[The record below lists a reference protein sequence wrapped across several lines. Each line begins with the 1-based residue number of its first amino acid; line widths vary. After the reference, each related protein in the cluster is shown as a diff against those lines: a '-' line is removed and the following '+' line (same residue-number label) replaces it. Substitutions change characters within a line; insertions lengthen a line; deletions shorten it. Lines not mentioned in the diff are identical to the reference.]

1 VSAGG
6 YDHEQTLEA
15 LGAYALGALAEAEVS
30 VVEAHVE
37 RCSAC
42 REDLE
47 GMRGVVDHLPA
58 TVDVA
63 APPAALK
70 ARLMAQIEAE
80 AELLRAASSDRAD
93 RPASNRRR
101 LFGRFA
107 PGPIALAAACTVLV
121 LAGFLVGIT
130 RHRNQAQPVRTVA
143 AVVDRDRAPR
153 AEALLVRRGSEISL
167 VVNRLPKPPN
177 GRVYQVWVQRR
188 DHRAPTPTDAL
199 FTVNSRG
206 SGHVAVPGDLHGVRR
221 VLVTAEPPGGS
232 SVPSQLVP
240 LISAPVA

>member
-1 VSAGG
+1 VSSGG
-6 YDHEQTLEA
+6 QEHEQILDA
-15 LGAYALGALAEAEVS
+15 LGAYALGALAESEVPA
-30 VVEAHVE
+30 VESHLE
-37 RCSAC
+37 RCAAC

-47 GMRGVVDHLPA
+47 GMRAVVDHLPA

-80 AELLRAASSDRAD
+80 AELLRAASSDHAD
-93 RPASNRRR
+93 RPAPARRR

-107 PGPIALAAACTVLV
+107 PGPLALGAACTVLV

-130 RHRNQAQPVRTVA
+130 RHADKDKPSRTVA

-153 AEALLVRRGSEISL
+153 AQASLVLHGSEISL
-167 VVNRLPKPPN
+167 VVNRLPKPPA

-199 FTVNSRG
+199 FTVNSHG
-206 SGHVAVPGDLHGVRR
+206 SGHIAVPGDLHGVRK
-221 VLVTAEPPGGS
+221 VLVTSEPPGGS

-240 LISAPVA
+240 LISAPVS